1 MEYNKTI
8 WKARKGENLNKFTKS
23 RETAMSVILT
33 NFPDQITDPGTPFSE
48 ENMNHIEEGI
58 EAAHLEIKKANDE
71 ILSTQ
76 KIVEKANAEILTMQE
91 TIAETDRA
99 VEKANEDI
107 LATQE
112 AVKKANAEIL
122 STQEAIEKTDKA
134 VEKANEDI
142 LATQVAIAN
151 KTVATNNTL
160 IGKGTSE
167 EPLGINQDA
176 FGEFDILNSPEFTG
190 TPKVPIKTSAAT
202 SDGTLIATEAQV
214 ALKANLESP
223 EFTGTPKVP
232 TKTSAATS
240 DGTLI
245 ATEAQVEQKQNKLN
259 RTVGGNDNATGTVTD
274 SGGNL
279 SIPIPVTVTAPVS
292 SATQSTAGTRALR
305 AELKIYRDNIANLF
319 ANKANL
325 DSPVFTGSPKITDS
339 ESGSTN
345 RIAVVAETTARDET
359 NLPVGVSV
367 YVGVS
372 LWQIGRNKA
381 EVIYLGGDI
390 NHYSITGTRALAG
403 TWLSSGTNSSAHPS
417 YGVFRRTL

>member
-1 MEYNKTI
+1 MVQLPMEYNKTI

-214 ALKANLESP
+214 
-223 EFTGTPKVP
+223 
-232 TKTSAATS
+232 
-240 DGTLI
+240 
-245 ATEAQVEQKQNKLN
+245 EQKQNKLN